1 MAKPVEEDGDNMSE
15 NGSLLGKIVTWT
27 VIGILAV
34 IAFKIA
40 LRLIGFLMGL
50 AGMVLG
56 MVMFLVFTVGPIVLL
71 GWLAM
76 KAWKAF
82 ARQEPAI

>member
-1 MAKPVEEDGDNMSE
+1 MSE
-15 NGSLLGKIVTWT
+15 NGSLFGRILTWT
-27 VIGILAV
+27 VVGILAV
-34 IAFKIA
+34 IALKLA
-40 LRLIGFLMGL
+40 VRLIGFLVGL

-56 MVMFLVFTVGPIVLL
+56 VAMLLLFTLGPIVLL

-82 ARQEPAI
+82 TREEPAY